1 MMDLSDASERLPRWL
16 DENENDFECGPVI
29 PVAIPIFITLIAAI
43 GLFANTI
50 VIFIVTVLR
59 EYTKSV
65 TNIYVLQLAI
75 ADFIFLFQLPFQART
90 MVIGQWT
97 YGVLWCKLSEGIKM
111 LNYYSSIMFLTIMS
125 VDRYLA
131 INFAMNQKVAKVRTK
146 RAAFV
151 ISSILWILS
160 FVSVVNIL
168 IHADVRGCDCQIFFP
183 GVEHLHQNIT
193 HYLSNV
199 SDLTDYGSSDY
210 SGDYGVVDYGSNS
223 TFDYDEYLK
232 EILNDDTVCS
242 FAKPQYSQYFKT
254 WIVCNFVL
262 AFAVP
267 LVIICVSYALII
279 RRILKPMVIGTKSQK
294 SNKTRKRVT
303 IMVTALVSAFIIC
316 WLPYHAFH
324 LARLNDVRMFAQACE
339 NISNF
344 TIVLA
349 YSNSAINPFFY
360 TFLGTN
366 FRRRWGNAVG
376 KARKGIRQSILS
388 HSGDYTPG
396 SSMKM
401 RRKSSGVSNSGA
413 RDKNRDDASSMN
425 SFVTKHTIVP
435 VNNEIIDEEKV

>member
-1 MMDLSDASERLPRWL
+1 MDPVDSQKNVAKWWEED
-16 DENENDFECGPVI
+16 DFECRPMV
-29 PVAIPIFITLIAAI
+29 PVAIPVFITLIAAV

-97 YGVLWCKLSEGIKM
+97 YGTLWCKLSEGIKM

-131 INFAMNQKVAKVRTK
+131 INFAMNQKVAKIRTK
-146 RAAFV
+146 RAAFI
-151 ISSILWILS
+151 ISSCLWILAFS
-160 FVSVVNIL
+160 SVINIL
-168 IHADVRGCDCQIFFP
+168 IYAEVKECDCHIFFP
-183 GVEHLHQNIT
+183 GGNEQLSENIT
-193 HYLSNV
+193 NYLNMNNISNI
-199 SDLTDYGSSDY
+199 DDYGSADY
-210 SGDYGVVDYGSNS
+210 SGDYDDTDYGANS
-223 TFDYDEYLK
+223 SFDYNEYISNVLS
-232 EILNDDTVCS
+232 DDTVCS
-242 FAKPQYSQYFKT
+242 FAKPHYSQYFKT

-262 AFAVP
+262 AFVVP
-267 LVIICVSYALII
+267 LLVICLSYALII

-324 LARLNDVRMFAQACE
+324 LARLNDVRLFARACE

-366 FRRRWGNAVG
+366 FRRRWGIAVG

-396 SSMKM
+396 ASMKM
-401 RRKSSGVSNSGA
+401 RRKSSGVSHSGA
-413 RDKNRDDASSMN
+413 KDKNRDDASSMN

-435 VNNEIIDEEKV
+435 TNNELIKEEKV